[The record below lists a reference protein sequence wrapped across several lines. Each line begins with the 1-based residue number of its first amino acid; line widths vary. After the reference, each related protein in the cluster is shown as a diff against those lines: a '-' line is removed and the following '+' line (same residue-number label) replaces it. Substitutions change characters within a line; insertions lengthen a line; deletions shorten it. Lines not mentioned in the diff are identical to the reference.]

1 LCGQYI
7 TSPESDNMANIF
19 IDLFGDPEEDT
30 EEKKAV
36 EPEPEARYDRQLRK
50 QVININGEVVDVLE

>member
-1 LCGQYI
+1 
-7 TSPESDNMANIF
+7 MANIF

-50 QVININGEVVDVLE
+50 QVINIAGEVVDVLE